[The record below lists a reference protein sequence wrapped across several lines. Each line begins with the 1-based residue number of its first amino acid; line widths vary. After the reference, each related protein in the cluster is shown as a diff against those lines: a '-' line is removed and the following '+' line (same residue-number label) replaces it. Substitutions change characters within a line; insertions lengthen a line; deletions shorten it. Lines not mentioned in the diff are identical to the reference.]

1 MYVCMCH
8 TYVCMTCQTHIF
20 MQLTS
25 SSSTALLASC
35 AASAASEVLGLK
47 APLQRPRP
55 ANQSAGV
62 SPRTQNA
69 VSDAARAQLI
79 QAYGCS
85 AARPISPGPA
95 HQGEARACRRARY
108 QGTGWVRWKLL
119 QLLPWQTISV
129 SLPPSAGPATTA
141 GDDGQGSVEDMR
153 NAGAIG
159 PSGTKAHVPASSMN
173 AAVPHWSHRAI
184 VARGLRT

>member
-1 MYVCMCH
+1 M
-8 TYVCMTCQTHIF
+8 
-20 MQLTS
+20 
-25 SSSTALLASC
+25 STALLASC

-129 SLPPSAGPATTA
+129 SLPPAGPAA
-141 GDDGQGSVEDMR
+141 EDDGPGSAEDMR
-153 NAGAIG
+153 NAGAG
-159 PSGTKAHVPASSMN
+159 PSGTKAHVPASMH
-173 AAVPHWSHRAI
+173 AVPRWSHRAI
-184 VARGLRT
+184 NDPTLIATSFVVK